1 MFHFLFQLFHSWIKL
16 FCAAAHPVTMQFDI
30 ITSNEAKYISLTAY
44 LFQTSPSHKIYCY
57 RSHSK
62 IKWEW
67 ILSLSVI
74 KELRSAYGNWGVE
87 ALVEA
92 NWHRKTDT
100 ETRKW
105 ELSLFLYLCRLK
117 LSKISHF
124 CLHLLHIH
132 VYPLLNVIV
141 EV

>member
-1 MFHFLFQLFHSWIKL
+1 MFNFLFQFFYLWIKL
-16 FCAAAHPVTMQFDI
+16 FCAAAHPVTMQFNI
-30 ITSNEAKYISLTAY
+30 ITSNEAKYISLTAH
-44 LFQTSPSHKIYCY
+44 LFQTSSSCKIYYY

-74 KELRSAYGNWGVE
+74 KEWRSAYGNWGVE

-100 ETRKW
+100 ERQGD
-105 ELSLFLYLCRLK
+105 ESSLCFCTYVDSNCPRYLISASTYSTYMYILY
-117 LSKISHF
+117 SMS
-124 CLHLLHIH
+124 
-132 VYPLLNVIV
+132 
-141 EV
+141 

>member
-1 MFHFLFQLFHSWIKL
+1 MFHFLFQFFHSWIKL

-100 ETRKW
+100 ERQGN
-105 ELSLFLYLCRLK
+105 ESSLCFCTYVDSNCPRYL
-117 LSKISHF
+117 ISASTYYTYMYIL
-124 CLHLLHIH
+124 CWMS
-132 VYPLLNVIV
+132 
-141 EV
+141 